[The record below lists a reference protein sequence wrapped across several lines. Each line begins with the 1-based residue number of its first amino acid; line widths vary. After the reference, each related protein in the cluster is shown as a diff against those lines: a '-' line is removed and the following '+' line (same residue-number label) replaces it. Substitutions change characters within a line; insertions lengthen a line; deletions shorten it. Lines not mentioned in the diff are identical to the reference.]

1 MHLKYRGIEYQKY
14 SDRLDTEEKVYTGV
28 YRGNRWI
35 KSRSSARRVCDRMI
49 VLIYRGSPYPIA
61 N

>member
-14 SDRLDTEEKVYTGV
+14 SDQLDTEEKIYTGV

-35 KSRSSARRVCDRMI
+35 KSRSSSCRSRDRVI
-49 VLIYRGSPYPIA
+49 VLIYRGSSYPIA
-61 N
+61 T